1 MAASNETSIS
11 LILLG
16 VKIII
21 VAKNLN
27 KIKESFID
35 NNYLSHDRT
44 IPPKIKIKALEFLEW
59 DYF

>member
-21 VAKNLN
+21 VAKRFKQNYT
-27 KIKESFID
+27 SFID

-44 IPPKIKIKALEFLEW
+44 IPPKIKIKALEFLE
-59 DYF
+59 

>member
-21 VAKNLN
+21 VAKRFKQNYT
-27 KIKESFID
+27 SFID
-35 NNYLSHDRT
+35 NNYLSHDGT